1 MIYVAA
7 GTYDE
12 QPMPLK
18 PGVSLQGAGIDQ
30 TIIKNG
36 TFVWWY
42 GAIQLYSSSLTNG
55 NQTLSG
61 FTLDGKSYSAFT
73 GIQVQNR
80 NNVKIFNVKVQQ
92 FYHAGIELW
101 SDTGNQTENIEIYN
115 FTISESARESTGG
128 SYGNITSRGSVRNL
142 QIHDGTIYHQSNISI
157 GSYGEKTS
165 GYAMKFLA
173 SYNGSAFST
182 SDYVSKSKIYNIK
195 EYGKAFAPWGQN
207 VPNISF
213 EFWAIGAE
221 EVEITNC
228 DFTTHLSLEYDP
240 AVLKGAY
247 SFWVHDNRFKVGMGQ
262 SIELTT
268 SNTII
273 ENNIFDYRENTNAW
287 NVMGEYNQKSKG
299 ATNIHVRRNY
309 FLLGDR
315 SPILWALGN
324 PSTNLYFYNNTING
338 SGNPAL
344 FQIRST
350 SNGVASKNLQV
361 FNNAFDVSTGGQI
374 TA

>member
-1 MIYVAA
+1 
-7 GTYDE
+7 
-12 QPMPLK
+12 
-18 PGVSLQGAGIDQ
+18 
-30 TIIKNG
+30 
-36 TFVWWY
+36 
-42 GAIQLYSSSLTNG
+42 
-55 NQTLSG
+55 
-61 FTLDGKSYSAFT
+61 
-73 GIQVQNR
+73 
-80 NNVKIFNVKVQQ
+80 
-92 FYHAGIELW
+92 
-101 SDTGNQTENIEIYN
+101 
-115 FTISESARESTGG
+115 
-128 SYGNITSRGSVRNL
+128 
-142 QIHDGTIYHQSNISI
+142 SI

-173 SYNGSAFST
+173 SYDGSAFST

-338 SGNPAL
+338 TGNPAL

-374 TA
+374 TAVTYEGGTAQPQGLVVSNNHHSEPFSSISSGASVSNNTQTTPALLRSGSLALPYLSTA